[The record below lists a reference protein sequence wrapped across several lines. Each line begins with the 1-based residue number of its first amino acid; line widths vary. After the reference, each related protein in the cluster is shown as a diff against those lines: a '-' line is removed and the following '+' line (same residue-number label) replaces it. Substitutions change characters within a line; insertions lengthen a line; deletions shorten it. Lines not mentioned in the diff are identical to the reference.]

1 MLVSFPFHSD
11 VDNAI
16 IRPLPRAK
24 RTLSEPNIL
33 PHMVQLLLTFDPRL
47 VEKVVTLLN
56 SILEVGPHTALLS
69 LSLVEG
75 GGRKEDGRMGRRRE
89 DGRIGGGEEG
99 GWEV

>member
-11 VDNAI
+11 SDGAI

-56 SILEVGPHTALLS
+56 MIMEVGSHNEGKEGGEDGRREGGKEGDRS
-69 LSLVEG
+69 RGCRRG
-75 GGRKEDGRMGRRRE
+75 GGRVRGLGRK
-89 DGRIGGGEEG
+89 
-99 GWEV
+99 